1 MDGKIWV
8 ESFGEVGGNAPL
20 GWQSNLVTQGSTFYF
35 VIKTPTQKDKSP
47 ATQVI
52 YLFGFILRTNSAR
65 LE

>member
-20 GWQSNLVTQGSTFYF
+20 GWQSDLVTQGSTFYF

-47 ATQVI
+47 A
-52 YLFGFILRTNSAR
+52 
-65 LE
+65 